1 LIAIVQRP
9 SGFSDL
15 ERWSVYADWM
25 IGEGDRRGE
34 LIALEL
40 SLPATASRRELVK
53 FKQLHERTLRRRDS
67 LHVGHAL
74 AHAREVALPESY
86 VRMGGRV
93 PPSTSALASLTDLLA
108 SDTFALIERLQ
119 VVYAP
124 SSDSHWER
132 LFAAVPPTVE
142 RMSIDLLGHLD
153 DDDVRRVRD
162 LVRARNVV
170 VVREAFGADA
180 APFIDDR
187 FESVEVERATPAVLE
202 AFARTSRVRVL
213 VRDGAIP
220 TDARIGYAGLA
231 SLRGSHRARAFQAWG
246 ALALELHYG
255 PVPIRAQLAG
265 DLAEWHQFADFD
277 VVRRG
282 DSWTFRSHLRFRHRG
297 QPCAPSSI
305 VKLEDGDVL
314 EVGEQRY
321 VFALHPRV

>member
-1 LIAIVQRP
+1 MICTVQRP
-9 SGFSDL
+9 SGFTDL
-15 ERWSVYADWM
+15 EAWSVYADWLM
-25 IGEGDRRGE
+25 EVGDPRGE
-34 LIALEL
+34 LLAFEL
-40 SLPATASRRELVK
+40 TLAAEPSKHELQK
-53 FKQLHERTLRRRDS
+53 FKALHAKTIRRRDTF
-67 LHVGHAL
+67 HVGHAL

-108 SDTFALIERLQ
+108 SDAYALVERLQ

-132 LFAAVPPTVE
+132 LFAAVPLTVE
-142 RMSIDLLGHLD
+142 VLALDLLGHMD
-153 DDDVRRVRD
+153 DDDMRRVRD
-162 LVRARNVV
+162 LVRAQHVV

-180 APFIDDR
+180 AAFVDDR
-187 FESVEVERATPAVLE
+187 FETVEVERASPAVLE
-202 AFARTSRVRVL
+202 AFGRTSRVRLL
-213 VRDGAIP
+213 VRDGVIP
-220 TDARIGYAGLA
+220 TDARVGYAGLA

-282 DSWTFRSHLRFRHRG
+282 PVWTFRSHLRYRHRG

-305 VKLEDGDVL
+305 VKLGDGDVL

>member
-1 LIAIVQRP
+1 MIAAVQRP

-15 ERWSVYADWM
+15 EHWSVYADYL
-25 IGEGDRRGE
+25 IDEGDRRGE
-34 LIALEL
+34 LIAMEL
-40 SLPATASRRELVK
+40 SLPSTASRLELAK
-53 FKQLHERTLRRRDS
+53 FKQLHERTLRRRETF
-67 LHVGHAL
+67 HIGHAL

-108 SDTFALIERLQ
+108 SDAFALVERLQ

-132 LFAAVPPTVE
+132 LFAAVPATVE
-142 RMSIDLLGHLD
+142 VLSLDLLGHMD
-153 DDDVRRVRD
+153 NADVHRVRD
-162 LVRARNVV
+162 LVRARHVV

-180 APFIDDR
+180 APFVDDR
-187 FESVEVERATPAVLE
+187 FETVEVERASPAVLE
-202 AFARTSRVRVL
+202 AFGKTSRVRLL

-231 SLRGSHRARAFQAWG
+231 SLRGSHRARAFHAWG

-282 DSWTFRSHLRFRHRG
+282 ESWTFRSHLRYRHRG
-297 QPCAPSSI
+297 QPCAPSSV
-305 VKLEDGDVL
+305 VKLGDGDVL